1 LTSTVSF
8 LARLQASNRVQVPVE
23 VRWTL
28 RLEAGE
34 LLRIEVNPRVG
45 YDRRAFYVRFQKG
58 GRFTVPNEVVEV
70 LKLRRGKMLE
80 VKIRRTEDNE

>member
-1 LTSTVSF
+1 LTSAVSF

-34 LLRIEVNPRVG
+34 ILHVDVNPHGG
-45 YDRRAFYVRFQKG
+45 YDHRAFYARLQRG
-58 GRFTVPNEVVEV
+58 GRFTIPNEVVEV
-70 LKLRRGKMLE
+70 LELRRGEMLE
-80 VKIRRTEDNE
+80 VRIRRMEGEE